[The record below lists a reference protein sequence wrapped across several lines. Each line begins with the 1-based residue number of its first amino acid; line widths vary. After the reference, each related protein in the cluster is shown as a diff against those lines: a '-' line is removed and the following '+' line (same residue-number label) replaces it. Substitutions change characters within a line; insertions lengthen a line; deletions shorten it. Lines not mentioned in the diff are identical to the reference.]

1 MTSTEESVMT
11 RVMKLMALANDE
23 SATPAERQLAAE
35 RAEKIMAD
43 NMIDRFEAAQRLKNG
58 DTNAR
63 KPIHEK
69 WVLPIADT
77 GSYEFNGVVSELFQ
91 YVLQHCNIRLSHK
104 VKHTND
110 GGWEFDVVGFRE
122 DIMYAERIWFNV
134 FKAFVNNVNPKW
146 SKENSIEYNAYMFAS
161 AGMSWKDQVLL
172 AEKSGDDRIDWPWRY
187 QNQNP
192 ADRNTYTEFGWK
204 VGKPIDPGNAPWGR
218 AIHKLKRACK
228 KYCTDNGVEY
238 PYASGKNLRT
248 ATRTS
253 FARSYRSTITA
264 RLSELRRKAKVDNV
278 SDNNKFAL
286 ALNDTRA
293 RVDEEFYR
301 IFPEYDPEN
310 IRKRYEEED
319 FLRACEWAELTPEE
333 QRRVLK
339 EQAEQR
345 AREERRAS
353 RAQRN
358 YRAMREDPANRI
370 DSAAWAR
377 GRDIASKVNL
387 RADEEVS
394 KQERQAVRSQPK
406 GIE

>member
-69 WVLPIADT
+69 WVLPINDT
-77 GSYEFNGVVSELFQ
+77 GSREFNGIVSELFQ
-91 YVLQHCNIRLSHK
+91 YVLKHCNIRMSMK
-104 VKHTND
+104 VSYVE
-110 GGWEFDVVGFRE
+110 GGWEFDIVGFRE

-134 FKAFVNNVNPKW
+134 FKAFVSNVNPKW
-146 SKENSIEYNAYMFAS
+146 SKTESVEYNSYVFAS
-161 AGMSWKDQVLL
+161 AGVSWKDMVLL
-172 AEKSGDDRIDWPWRY
+172 AEDAGDDRIEWPWRY
-187 QNQNP
+187 QDQNP
-192 ADRNTYTEFGWK
+192 ADRNTYTEYGWK
-204 VGKPIDPGNAPWGR
+204 LGQAIDPGNTPWGR
-218 AIHKLKRACK
+218 SIHKLKRACK

-238 PYASGKNLRT
+238 PYAPGKKLRT

-253 FARSYRSTITA
+253 FARSYLSTIA
-264 RLSELRRKAKVDNV
+264 SRLSDLRRKAKDDIGGGDNR
-278 SDNNKFAL
+278 FAL

-301 IFPEYDPEN
+301 IFPQYDPEN

-319 FLRACEWAELTPEE
+319 FLRACEWAALTPQE
-333 QRRVLK
+333 QQQVLK
-339 EQAEQR
+339 EQADQR
-345 AREERRAS
+345 AREQS
-353 RAQRN
+353 RAARAKRN

-370 DSAAWAR
+370 DHAAWAR
-377 GRDIASKVNL
+377 GRDVASKVNL
-387 RADEEVS
+387 RADEEVDE
-394 KQERQAVRSQPK
+394 QERQAVRSQPK
-406 GIE
+406 GIQ